1 MSPRIPDTQE
11 MQTALLVLAAITAIG
26 WGIFVLDLAVGQ
38 RYIRFLERVPVP
50 TGKAL
55 QQLPTV
61 SVVFAARNE
70 ARNIREAV
78 QSLLL
83 MEYPKLEI
91 IAVNDRSE
99 DSTGTIL
106 DDLARDHSRLV
117 VEHVETLPEGWLGKN
132 HVLQL
137 GAERASGEVL
147 LFTDADVVFDPTVL
161 TRAVCCMEEDRLDHL
176 TGPADIRT
184 PTLALEL
191 FVATFALF
199 FNGFFRPWRMAAPGR
214 QDAIGFGAFNLVR
227 KDAYERAGTHRVI
240 ALRADDDLRLGQRL
254 GRCGAR
260 QAFAVL
266 DTLLQ
271 VEWYASLPEAVRGLE
286 KNTLAAVDFS
296 LSTLMAGSLGQ
307 LIFTVWPFV
316 ALYATSGGTR
326 ILNLLAVVLMIAVQ
340 IYLLRRSSMRA
351 WTAVALP
358 LGTLLVVYTCARAA
372 ILTYARG
379 GIRWRGTFYSLKKLR
394 GSSRKG

>member
-1 MSPRIPDTQE
+1 

-26 WGIFVLDLAVGQ
+26 WGFFGLDVVLGQ
-38 RYIRFLERVPVP
+38 KYICFLGRLRVPP
-50 TGKAL
+50 KSTLAE
-55 QQLPTV
+55 LPTV

-70 ARNIREAV
+70 ARNIREAL
-78 QSLLL
+78 QSLLHL
-83 MEYPKLEI
+83 EYPSLEI

-99 DSTGTIL
+99 DTTGTIL
-106 DDLARDHSRLV
+106 DDLARDNPRLV
-117 VEHVETLPEGWLGKN
+117 VEHVDTLPEGWIGKN
-132 HVLQL
+132 HALQL

-161 TRAVCCMEEDRLDHL
+161 ARAVRCMEEDQLDHL

-214 QDAIGFGAFNLVR
+214 QGAIGFGAFNLVR

-240 ALRADDDLRLGQRL
+240 AFSADDDLRLGQRL
-254 GRCGAR
+254 GRSGAR
-260 QAFAVL
+260 QAFAVV

-271 VEWYASLPEAVRGLE
+271 VEWYASLSEAVRGLE

-296 LSTLMAGSLGQ
+296 LSTLVAGSLGQ

-340 IYLLRRSSMRA
+340 IYLLRRSSLRA
-351 WTAVALP
+351 WTALALP
-358 LGTLLVVYTCARAA
+358 LGTLLVVYTYARAA

-379 GIRWRGTFYSLKKLR
+379 GIRWRGTFYSLDKLR
-394 GSSRKG
+394 GSLRKG